1 MTYAVRQRIPPEIW
15 FALYAIAGF
24 AMIAVGSQAGLAGSR
39 RFAQVVPTAVGFT
52 ILMTLIVDL
61 DRPADIGMVKVSQTA
76 MVDLG
81 NRIDAAM
88 Q

>member
-1 MTYAVRQRIPPEIW
+1 
-15 FALYAIAGF
+15 
-24 AMIAVGSQAGLAGSR
+24 
-39 RFAQVVPTAVGFT
+39 
-52 ILMTLIVDL
+52 MTLIVDL